1 MDPMRTPRNYFAAAV
16 VGAVLVGG
24 VGGSVARATTTPG
37 VVYVL
42 KTVVDNKGVHIPKDQ
57 FTRNGITRYP
67 RGGLIRYE
75 FVNKGTKPYAVHMWA
90 ETTIVMK
97 PGGHAMMLV
106 NWQYRGTYHYW
117 RVYRGK
123 ELKPAGTIVIF

>member
-1 MDPMRTPRNYFAAAV
+1 MRTPRNYLLAVAGAAV
-16 VGAVLVGG
+16 VAGG
-24 VGGSVARATTTPG
+24 VGASVARTTTTPG
-37 VVYVL
+37 VVYVV
-42 KTVVDNKGVHIPKDQ
+42 KTVVDSKGIHVPKDQ

-97 PGGHAMMLV
+97 PGGHATMLV

-117 RVYRGK
+117 RVLHGK
-123 ELKPAGTIVIF
+123 ELKPVGTVVIF